1 MMIQITA
8 IIAKT
13 ITTVMMPDASND
25 DGHEE
30 QEKCEEVQEER
41 QIMGMRR
48 GRTAIQWRFF
58 APQKFIS
65 NLPPAAW
72 QQKKATN
79 YSTCIL
85 GVGLGLSAP

>member
-1 MMIQITA
+1 MTTTMMIQITA

-41 QIMGMRR
+41 QIMGMR
-48 GRTAIQWRFF
+48 
-58 APQKFIS
+58 
-65 NLPPAAW
+65 
-72 QQKKATN
+72 
-79 YSTCIL
+79 
-85 GVGLGLSAP
+85 